1 MIFLLTNVAKILK
14 IQSSCCKDFEILCN
28 IWISNVAKK
37 RMGKDG
43 VVGFW
48 VFLYPKNSHNESPSL
63 GNFTHKWLVSLIYQ
77 KDAHEY
83 EVTTSNAT
91 VQTFIRNKIAHEHR
105 EKPLISA
112 VHTHFSNSYISWSKT
127 TLKQLNFAIPIWL

>member
-1 MIFLLTNVAKILK
+1 
-14 IQSSCCKDFEILCN
+14 
-28 IWISNVAKK
+28 
-37 RMGKDG
+37 MGKEGG

-83 EVTTSNAT
+83 EVATSNAT
-91 VQTFIRNKIAHEHR
+91 VQTFIRNGIAHDYRFEMFI
-105 EKPLISA
+105 PA
-112 VHTHFSNSYISWSKT
+112 VLNHFSNSHISWSKT
-127 TLKQLNFAIPIWL
+127 RLKQLNFAIPIWL